1 MARRDPD
8 QGMTY
13 FAEHEA
19 WEGTLLGERPGY
31 GTLVSEAQA
40 LTESAW
46 WRTQAGSTTFEQ
58 IRSHSLAGDAGG
70 GHVRLA
76 HGAHRGA
83 VPHELAHILHRAKR
97 LSGDA
102 HGLNFRNVYVVV
114 VNRLYGAQY
123 GRLLHTA
130 FEDHGLAMS
139 TYKAPTYA
147 PAIDI
152 DRLGGVV
159 HGGWQRV
166 S

>member
-1 MARRDPD
+1 
-8 QGMTY
+8 MTY
-13 FAEHEA
+13 FAETVA
-19 WEGTLLGERPGY
+19 WDGTLLDERPGY
-31 GTLVSEAQA
+31 RCLVQEAQT

-46 WRTQAGSTTFEQ
+46 WRSQAGPVSFEQ
-58 IRSHSLAGDAGG
+58 IRSHTLAGDAGG
-70 GHVRLA
+70 GHVRLV
-76 HGAHRGA
+76 HSAHRGT

-114 VNRLYGAQY
+114 VNRLYGEQY

-130 FEDHGLAMS
+130 FEDHGLRMS
-139 TYKAPTYA
+139 PYKAPTYA

-152 DRLGGVV
+152 DRVCGVV
-159 HGGWQRV
+159 HGGWQRT

>member
-1 MARRDPD
+1 MSRDPE
-8 QGMTY
+8 QGHVY
-13 FAEHEA
+13 VAENEA
-19 WEGTLLGERPGY
+19 WEGTLLAEHPGY
-31 GTLVSEAQA
+31 RCLVQEAQA

-46 WRTQAGSTTFEQ
+46 WHTQAGSTSFEC
-58 IRSHSLAGDAGG
+58 IRSRTLAGDAGG
-70 GHVRLA
+70 GHVRLT
-76 HGAHRGA
+76 HSAHRGA

-97 LSGDA
+97 LSGEA

-130 FEDHGLAMS
+130 FEDHGLRVS
-139 TYKAPTYA
+139 PYKAPTYA

-152 DRLGGVV
+152 DRVCGAVR
-159 HGGWQRV
+159 GGWQRA

>member
-1 MARRDPD
+1 MARDPE
-8 QGMTY
+8 QGLTY
-13 FAEHEA
+13 FAEQEA
-19 WEGTLLGERPGY
+19 WKGTLLDESPGY
-31 GTLVSEAQA
+31 RGLVQEAQA

-58 IRSHSLAGDAGG
+58 IRSRSIAGDAGG
-70 GHVRLA
+70 GRVRLV
-76 HGAHRGA
+76 HNAHRGA

-130 FEDHGLAMS
+130 FEDHGLRMS
-139 TYKAPTYA
+139 PYKAPTYA
-147 PAIDI
+147 PCVDI
-152 DRLGGVV
+152 DNIVGVTT
-159 HGGWQRV
+159 GGWRHGA
-166 S
+166 